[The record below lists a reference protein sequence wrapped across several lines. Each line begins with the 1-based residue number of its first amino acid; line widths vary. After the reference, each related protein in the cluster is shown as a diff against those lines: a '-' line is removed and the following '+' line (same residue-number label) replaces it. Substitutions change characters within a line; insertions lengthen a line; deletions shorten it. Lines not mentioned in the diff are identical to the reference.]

1 MLFCACFCVCC
12 FSSLFA
18 CAFSYSKPHGYHCL
32 LVTPDVI
39 GVNSFTFLFFT
50 TVLAILGYLFV
61 RLGSAN
67 PNKLYQ
73 AAGFTWEVYQKDSVA
88 ASFGGE
94 GKRWLLC
101 RGPSACG
108 GGHVTGA
115 NIGMCCLSAANK
127 YLVVY
132 GLSDGPIITVC
143 LMVPLSLIRTGCKVA
158 WLLRERGGREIGRA
172 HV

>member
-73 AAGFTWEVYQKDSVA
+73 AAVFTWEVFIGRGSL
-88 ASFGGE
+88 GE
-94 GKRWLLC
+94 G
-101 RGPSACG
+101 
-108 GGHVTGA
+108 
-115 NIGMCCLSAANK
+115 
-127 YLVVY
+127 
-132 GLSDGPIITVC
+132 
-143 LMVPLSLIRTGCKVA
+143 
-158 WLLRERGGREIGRA
+158 ERGKGEEIEKLISR
-172 HV
+172 